1 MNYTSFDPPAQEVS
15 DKTISTE
22 FEFTSQV
29 YADSNFTELWTAGN
43 RVTGNVENLVLIQ
56 ENIIIERKFTIVH
69 SIL

>member
-1 MNYTSFDPPAQEVS
+1 MNYTSFDPPAQEVGAM
-15 DKTISTE
+15 STE

-43 RVTGNVENLVLIQ
+43 RVTGNVE
-56 ENIIIERKFTIVH
+56 KFALKQKKIFPLKKFAIVN